1 MEGTK
6 EMGKLLIVKDQK
18 SKWNELSMTLFMM
31 IIGFVMI
38 IPFIFMLSAAF
49 KSPAMI
55 TDQPLRLIH
64 NTLYLRNFISVFT
77 DPNYFKWYINSIGI
91 VSIIIL
97 LRVVVVTMAGY
108 AFARLQMPFK
118 NVLFVA
124 LMGVWMIPPDTTI
137 VSRYLF
143 YKYLHLL
150 NSPWSIIF
158 NFTFDVFMLFLI
170 RQFFMQIPKELT
182 EAAIVDG
189 CSHLKIYYKI
199 MLPLTKPVLL
209 TMILF
214 TFIWVWN
221 SYIEPF
227 IFIDRLDRQ
236 MLTVGL
242 QFFGSRGGQD
252 IGKILAG
259 ATIGTLPTIFLFSFA
274 QRYFIQGIAMS
285 GIKG

>member
-1 MEGTK
+1 
-6 EMGKLLIVKDQK
+6 MGKLLISQK
-18 SKWNELSMTLFMM
+18 HINRLRETAMTLFMLVVGLAM
-31 IIGFVMI
+31 VM
-38 IPFIFMLSAAF
+38 PFIFMISASF
-49 KSPAMI
+49 KPPAMI
-55 TDQPLRLIH
+55 TEKPLQIIPD
-64 NTLYLRNFISVFT
+64 TLFLRNFVSVFH
-77 DPNYFKWYINSIGI
+77 DPHYFRWYLNSAVVVGLI
-91 VSIIIL
+91 VL
-97 LRVVVVTMAGY
+97 FRAVVVTMAGY
-108 AFARLQMPFK
+108 AFAKLNLPFK

-137 VSRYLF
+137 ISRYLF
-143 YKYLHLL
+143 YKYLNLL
-150 NSPWSIIF
+150 NSPWAIIL

-170 RQFFMQIPKELT
+170 RQFFMQVPNELI
-182 EAAIVDG
+182 EAAIIDG
-189 CSHLKIYYKI
+189 CSHLKIYYRI
-199 MLPLTKPVLL
+199 MLPLSKPALL

-227 IFIDRLDRQ
+227 IFIDKIKSQ

-259 ATIGTLPTIFLFSFA
+259 ATIGTIPAVFLFSFS
-274 QRYFIQGIAMS
+274 QKYFIKGIAMS